1 MALCRST
8 QWPDEEAAY
17 RRMKRPWNMAF
28 FWVRV
33 KIHNLLWRLWMF
45 LFCRSADR
53 LHLKYKKERAKKP
66 MPTELDAEELRLLD
80 MMARHDPAAIPPD
93 RYGKKEGLA

>member
-8 QWPDEEAAY
+8 SWPDEEAAY
-17 RRMKRPWNMAF
+17 RRVRRPWNRALS
-28 FWVRV
+28 WVRI
-33 KIHNLLWRLWMF
+33 KFHNAVWTIWMF
-45 LFCRSADR
+45 LFYRSADR

-66 MPTELDAEELRLLD
+66 MPTELDSTEERLIE

-93 RYGKKEGLA
+93 RYGKK